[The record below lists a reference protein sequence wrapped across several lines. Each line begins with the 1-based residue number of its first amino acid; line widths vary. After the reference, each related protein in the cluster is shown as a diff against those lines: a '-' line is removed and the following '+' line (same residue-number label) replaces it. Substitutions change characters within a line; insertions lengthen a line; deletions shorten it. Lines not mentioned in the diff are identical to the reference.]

1 MKQHS
6 LMILAIALM
15 TISIG
20 FALARKQPKILAR
33 AGQPLLNATLNQDG
47 AQALAKKSGCF
58 ECHSIDKDETGPSYR
73 NVAERYKDDN
83 TARAKLV
90 ETVKRGGKG
99 KWMKISQGMPMPPY
113 SPRLSDA
120 EIKRLVDWV
129 LSLKDNEN
137 K

>member
-1 MKQHS
+1 
-6 LMILAIALM
+6 MILVAVLM

-20 FALARKQPKILAR
+20 FALAPKQTKIVAQ
-33 AGQPLLNATLNQDG
+33 AGQPLVNAMVYQEE

-83 TARAKLV
+83 TARAKLI

-113 SPRLSDA
+113 SPRLSDN
-120 EIKRLVDWV
+120 EVKRLVDWV
-129 LSLKDNEN
+129 LSLKENEN